1 MLLALLA
8 LQLLIQFLAI
18 AALPTFLGLDLL
30 VVVLEILME
39 GVDLLIAHQ
48 LGIVVVKLGL
58 WVGIEWFRVG
68 LLIGTVLILAEL
80 SAVLVLAVLHILLW
94 VYVMLEFVEQLLFD
108 GLGYEELV
116 AAILIFGLFELH
128 PIGYVLGGFVLLWF
142 WLNRLC
148 IVVLL

>member
-1 MLLALLA
+1 M
-8 LQLLIQFLAI
+8 
-18 AALPTFLGLDLL
+18 
-30 VVVLEILME
+30 
-39 GVDLLIAHQ
+39 
-48 LGIVVVKLGL
+48 
-58 WVGIEWFRVG
+58 W

-128 PIGYVLGGFVLLWF
+128 AIGYVLGGFVLL
-142 WLNRLC
+142 
-148 IVVLL
+148 

>member
-58 WVGIEWFRVG
+58 
-68 LLIGTVLILAEL
+68 
-80 SAVLVLAVLHILLW
+80 
-94 VYVMLEFVEQLLFD
+94 
-108 GLGYEELV
+108 
-116 AAILIFGLFELH
+116 
-128 PIGYVLGGFVLLWF
+128 
-142 WLNRLC
+142 
-148 IVVLL
+148 